1 MLSQKY
7 ASNSTARFSPVY
19 WMKVWIDDKKLF
31 LFLDITCKPPGEGM
45 TVVNLQ
51 LSKGLL
57 GRNPNARQVVN
68 GSANCGT
75 LVQWNITQQ
84 KPE

>member
-1 MLSQKY
+1 MAKSVSPIQLP
-7 ASNSTARFSPVY
+7 RFSPVY
-19 WMKVWIDDKKLF
+19 WMKAWIDDKKWH

-45 TVVNLQ
+45 TVVNLK
-51 LSKGLL
+51 LPKGLL
-57 GRNPNARQVVN
+57 GRNPNAHQVVN

-75 LVQWNITQQ
+75 FVQWNITQQ